1 MFSLPKQEL
10 VDRLKLQLSRGVN
23 DAATLDSLLKMH
35 TALYAKLEA
44 LRAQGPHAGEGLGLG
59 SYTVLRVESFKGWGA
74 GVGSWSLGFTA

>member
-1 MFSLPKQEL
+1 MPLPKQEL

-44 LRAQGPHAGEGLGLG
+44 LRAQGLGVGEG
-59 SYTVLRVESFKGWGA
+59 
-74 GVGSWSLGFTA
+74 